1 MRKRSIVLLVAIM
14 ISITGCNSTKK
25 NQEVNSEPTEVVTTL
40 PAETSNSA
48 MPESDTTLEV
58 DKTPEA
64 DATPNGKEEAVQLG
78 YPKIEISEIHKEY
91 TSEDGKRT
99 TLYFGRQSAT
109 LVDGAREEFP
119 DLARE
124 LDTYFED
131 NKSAMERMA
140 DEWAKDAEQV
150 IRENAFAEDREF
162 SYSLNQEVNQ
172 LRNDRKI
179 LSLMLK
185 VDSYLGGPHGNSTL
199 SGATFDVETG
209 KELLFSDVIWD
220 MEGFKMVAED
230 FIVRTVE
237 HYIPDM
243 QDVEGDGF
251 YPEYKETIA
260 DKMAHLDFALTDYG
274 MRVFFQEY
282 EIAPYAAG
290 VIVVDIPYSYIRDFM
305 KEAYVIDETS
315 PKLFEI
321 GLNQEYCLDFGDKG
335 ANYRVYVTRNDE
347 NNMISNV
354 TLKSVTLKSE
364 EQQLVVYQ
372 SDQQEGYIDGKYF
385 FMRNINGK
393 AYLLATFELSDG
405 SNGTKETFVYKVEN
419 GKFVQ
424 TDEVQVG
431 LLDDAKSIYD
441 LNLGR

>member
-1 MRKRSIVLLVAIM
+1 MRKRSIALLVAVV
-14 ISITGCNSTKK
+14 ISMTGCNSTKK
-25 NQEVNSEPTEVVTTL
+25 SQVVNNEPSEVATVIPTEVSTTEPTEVMNTV
-40 PAETSNSA
+40 
-48 MPESDTTLEV
+48 
-58 DKTPEA
+58 TPEV
-64 DATPNGKEEAVQLG
+64 EQIG
-78 YPKIEISEIHKEY
+78 YPKIEISGVHKDY
-91 TSEDGKRT
+91 KSEDGKRT

-119 DLARE
+119 DLARG

-131 NKSAMERMA
+131 NKSAMERLA
-140 DEWAKDAEQV
+140 DEWSKDAEQV

-185 VDSYLGGPHGNSTL
+185 VDSYLGGPHGNSSL

-220 MEGFKMVAED
+220 MDGFKMVAED
-230 FIVRTVE
+230 FIVYTVE

-243 QDVEGDGF
+243 QDVEGYGF

-260 DKMAHLDFALTDYG
+260 DKMEHLDFVLTDYG
-274 MRVFFQEY
+274 MRIFFQEY

-290 VIVVDIPYSYIRDFM
+290 VIAIDIPYSYIRDFM

-321 GLNQEYCLDFGDKG
+321 GMYQEYCLDFGDKG

-354 TLKSVTLKSE
+354 TLKSE
-364 EQQLVVYQ
+364 EQELVVYQ
-372 SDQQEGYIDGKYF
+372 SDHQEGYVDGKYF

-405 SNGTKETFVYKVEN
+405 SKETFVYKVEN

-431 LLDDAKSIYD
+431 LLDDTKSIYD
-441 LNLGR
+441 LWRVGNNEEKVW

>member
-1 MRKRSIVLLVAIM
+1 MRKRSIALLVAVL
-14 ISITGCNSTKK
+14 ISITGCNSTQK

-48 MPESDTTLEV
+48 MPEPDT
-58 DKTPEA
+58 TPEA
-64 DATPNGKEEAVQLG
+64 DVTPNGKEEAVQLG

-131 NKSAMERMA
+131 NGSAMERLA
-140 DEWAKDAEQV
+140 EEWSKEVQEWVEENEIAE
-150 IRENAFAEDREF
+150 ESEL
-162 SYSLNQEVNQ
+162 SYSLNQVVKQ

-179 LSLMLK
+179 LSLMLRE
-185 VDSYLGGPHGNSTL
+185 DSYRGGPHGNSTL

-230 FIVRTVE
+230 FIVHTVE

-243 QDVEGDGF
+243 QDVEEYGF

-260 DKMAHLDFALTDYG
+260 DKMDHLDFVLTDYG

-321 GLNQEYCLDFGDKG
+321 GMYQEYCLDFGDKG

-354 TLKSVTLKSE
+354 TLKSE
-364 EQQLVVYQ
+364 EQELVVYQ
-372 SDQQEGYIDGKYF
+372 SDHQEGYVDGKYF

-405 SNGTKETFVYKVEN
+405 SKETFVYKVEN

-431 LLDDAKSIYD
+431 LLDDTKSIYD
-441 LNLGR
+441 LWRVGNNEEKVW